1 VVARPARVRYL
12 STMNVTAKP
21 QILCVDDETRIVEGL
36 QALLKDDFDVHVAT
50 SAEEALRLMKP
61 LEDLAVVV
69 CDMRM
74 PKVDGATL
82 LRAMARH
89 RPNATRILL
98 TGQASREDAIRAVN
112 EGQIFKLLTKPC
124 RAEDLKAAIN
134 EGVALHRVASAERR
148 ILQETLIG
156 AIHALM
162 EVLAIAN
169 PVAFGRASQI
179 KRQVRQL
186 AAQLGMHDFW
196 QLEAAALLS
205 QLGYVGLPPDLM
217 AKIQH
222 GERLSPEED
231 AKLRAAPDL
240 TDMLLEHIPRL
251 EPVLQILAALKWED
265 AALARLGD
273 GTIGLGAR
281 ILGLVLEY
289 DGLMASGEEH
299 DAACEKLRGRAS
311 RYGEDL
317 VSRLDDC
324 FAKSHAAEDVHLPV
338 RQLRPGMRLR
348 EELRTSTGALLV
360 PKGFEITPAFVT
372 RIPNIAPD
380 LLDLRVRVALP
391 EAGS

>member
-1 VVARPARVRYL
+1 
-12 STMNVTAKP
+12 MNILAKP
-21 QILCVDDETRIVEGL
+21 QVLCVDDEVRIVEGL

-50 SAEEALRLMKP
+50 SAEDALRMVGTLG
-61 LEDLAVVV
+61 DLAVVV

-134 EGVALHRVASAERR
+134 EGVALHRLATAERR

-169 PVAFGRASQI
+169 PVAFGRAGQI

-186 AAQLGMHDFW
+186 AARLGMDDFW

-205 QLGYVGLPPDLM
+205 QLGYVGLPADIM
-217 AKIQH
+217 EKIQR
-222 GERLSPEED
+222 GERLTPDEE
-231 AKLRAAPDL
+231 AKVRGAPDL
-240 TDMLLEHIPRL
+240 TNTLLEHIPRL
-251 EPVLQILAALKWED
+251 EPVLQILAALKWDD
-265 AALARLGD
+265 APLARLGD
-273 GTIGLGAR
+273 GTVGMGAR

-289 DGLMASGEEH
+289 DALLAQGESH
-299 DAACEKLRGRAS
+299 DSVSEKLSSRVG
-311 RYGEDL
+311 RYGAKLIAQLDACIVESREGEQDL
-317 VSRLDDC
+317 HVL
-324 FAKSHAAEDVHLPV
+324 V
-338 RQLRPGMRLR
+338 RQLQPGMRLK
-348 EELRTSTGALLV
+348 EEIRTSTGALLV
-360 PKGFEITPAFVT
+360 PMGFEVTQTFVD
-372 RIPNIAPD
+372 RIANIAPD
-380 LLDLRVRVALP
+380 RLDARVRVSLP
-391 EAGS
+391 ASGS

>member
-1 VVARPARVRYL
+1 M
-12 STMNVTAKP
+12 TTQAKP
-21 QILCVDDETRIVEGL
+21 QVLCVDDEVRIVEGL

-50 SAEEALRLMKP
+50 SAEEALRIVNTLS
-61 LEDLAVVV
+61 DLAVVV

-82 LRAMARH
+82 LQAMARH

-134 EGVALHRVASAERR
+134 EGVSQYRLATAERK

-156 AIHALM
+156 AIHAMM

-169 PVAFGRASQI
+169 PVAFGRAAQI
-179 KRQVRQL
+179 KRQVRDC
-186 AAQLGMHDFW
+186 AASLGMQDFW

-205 QLGYVGLPPDLM
+205 QLGYVGLPASLM
-217 AKIQH
+217 EKMQR
-222 GERLSPEED
+222 GERLTPDEE

-240 TDMLLEHIPRL
+240 TNTLLEHIPRL
-251 EPVLQILAALKWED
+251 EPVLQILAALKWQD
-265 AALARLGD
+265 AQLARLGD

-289 DGLMASGEEH
+289 DSLLAQGEQH
-299 DAACEKLRGRAS
+299 DAIREKLAARVG
-311 RYGEDL
+311 RYGARLIGQLDACIVKSEEAGQAL
-317 VSRLDDC
+317 HVTVS
-324 FAKSHAAEDVHLPV
+324 
-338 RQLRPGMRLR
+338 QLQQGMRLL
-348 EELRTSTGALLV
+348 EELRTPTGALLV
-360 PKGFEITPAFVT
+360 PKGFEVTQVFVDRVAT
-372 RIPNIAPD
+372 IAPD
-380 LLDLRVRVALP
+380 LLDRRVHVRLP
-391 EAGS
+391 APHG